1 MEFID
6 KTLQAEAKN
15 FFEVKFTLPQSCID
29 NLPCMSVSC
38 STTFDLYD
46 VTHIL
51 PQYCFLQ
58 FKQTLFKRK
67 MNLFIYF
74 IRILLISI
82 NVKISDAL

>member
-51 PQYCFLQ
+51 PQYYF
-58 FKQTLFKRK
+58 F
-67 MNLFIYF
+67 NLNKLY
-74 IRILLISI
+74 L
-82 NVKISDAL
+82 KEK